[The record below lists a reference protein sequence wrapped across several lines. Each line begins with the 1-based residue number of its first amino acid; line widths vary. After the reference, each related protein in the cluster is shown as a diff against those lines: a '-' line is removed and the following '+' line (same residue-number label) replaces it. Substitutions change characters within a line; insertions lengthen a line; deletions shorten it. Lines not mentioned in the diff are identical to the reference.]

1 VQQSRL
7 ELLANKPCEHCV
19 VTKEWQRQKEKY
31 RLQQDDLELEL
42 RQRIEQFEKRSGIFG
57 TQLYQQLHTENKALK

>member
-1 VQQSRL
+1 
-7 ELLANKPCEHCV
+7 V